1 MFAGLDHTGLDPQY
15 ENSPWSSGSPCSDAN
30 SNWSKVIVD
39 SCDKGAW
46 PSITGSDP
54 ELASEC
60 MDADSVSSSGSEK
73 NLCVMASGIAGGDGN
88 GNRQGGN
95 QGSHFVVANGSN
107 NVANGSVKGPWGS
120 VLSTCQG
127 SAESSGDKMTEGGHG
142 KTNAWVTQGPSTNG
156 GINPSTLNP
165 NANHG
170 AWPVLQNAGPNSHG
184 PLGNGNGGTNTQRS
198 TVGQVPNMQSVNS
211 KMSWGSLQ
219 EKVVESEVNGT
230 SKVLSGQPQNL
241 NTEFNGPNN
250 TTNPMTS
257 SLPNSTGSLQMNERS
272 WPMSTGGS
280 PQLQAS
286 PVSNGTSI
294 SQHGNNEGVNSGS
307 YGTAWGAPPSTTYS
321 GDKCPV
327 PKGQAVGD
335 TVNATLMQSGAN
347 GSSVSAASFKTNN
360 NNNNGMVSCGGG
372 WDSQTTASQS
382 LTWGAGNS
390 MGAAGA
396 SCPWGSTSSSSSSSS
411 TSSNTGTKVSSGEW
425 GALPSNNQ
433 HSGDGG
439 SRKGTNGW
447 KSLEEDA
454 LGLGSGGQSSQGS
467 TWNKSTGSEGSG
479 ESSGTR
485 SERDGQRSGNR
496 RRGNQQCLI
505 QAALSRT
512 DMDPRVLSNQG
523 WGQTPVRQNTAWD
536 VSGSEKAAGNGS
548 RGWGSASPQRSS
560 SQSGWGETPSANTND
575 AGASGWGEQ
584 KPASGW
590 GETKTQNG
598 WEDSSA
604 GTNKSNLSWG
614 NCKDDKSSSWS
625 NGQKTKQGWSGSSG
639 EGWGGEGSRGNHWG
653 EPQKSGSGGWD
664 SDSDRSG
671 SGWSE
676 PGRCNTNAWGG
687 SGGAST
693 PDQGGQSAGWGD
705 SAKTNNQNQGWG
717 EPIKPSHSNPA
728 WGEAAKS
735 SNQSEWGKGQ
745 DGNAGTFRAGNG
757 SPSGAKNKPTGWLDG
772 PMPTAV
778 KEKEPTGWEEPSPE
792 SVRRR
797 MEIDDGTSAWG
808 DPSKYN
814 YSNVNMWN
822 KNNSAEQDIS
832 PQQPP
837 PPASSSMGQK
847 EKSCSS
853 GMVPFYPPQMCISSD
868 SRSVFIYCSVVMP
881 LEFSAHCPPTYMHT
895 LSYFHPFS
903 ACAS

>member
-1 MFAGLDHTGLDPQY
+1 MFAGLDHAGLDPQY
-15 ENSPWSSGSPCSDAN
+15 ENSPWSSGSPCSDSN
-30 SNWSKVIVD
+30 SNWEKANVD

-46 PSITGSDP
+46 TSITGSDP

-73 NLCVMASGIAGGDGN
+73 NLCMMASGIAGGDSN
-88 GNRQGGN
+88 GNRQGSN
-95 QGSHFVVANGSN
+95 QGSHFMVANGSN

-120 VLSTCQG
+120 VLSTCQ
-127 SAESSGDKMTEGGHG
+127 SSGESASDKLAEVGHG
-142 KTNAWVTQGPSTNG
+142 KMNAWGTQVPSTNG
-156 GINPSTLNP
+156 GVNPSTLNP

-170 AWPVLQNAGPNSHG
+170 AWPVLQNAGPNSHV

-198 TVGQVPNMQSVNS
+198 TIGQMPSMQSVNS

-219 EKVVESEVNGT
+219 EKVVESEANGT

-272 WPMSTGGS
+272 WPVSTGGS
-280 PQLQAS
+280 PQLQTT

-294 SQHGNNEGVNSGS
+294 SQHGNSEGMNSGS

-321 GDKCPV
+321 GDKCSV

-347 GSSVSAASFKTNN
+347 GSSVSAASFK
-360 NNNNGMVSCGGG
+360 NNNNGMASCGGG
-372 WDSQTTASQS
+372 WDSQSTASQN

-433 HSGDGG
+433 HSNDGTSG

-447 KSLEEDA
+447 KSLEDDA
-454 LGLGSGGQSSQGS
+454 LGIGSGGQSSQGS

-479 ESSGTR
+479 ESSGTH
-485 SERDGQRSGNR
+485 SEKDGQRNGNR
-496 RRGNQQCLI
+496 RRGNQQSLI
-505 QAALSRT
+505 QTALSRT

-536 VSGSEKAAGNGS
+536 VSSSEKKAGNGS
-548 RGWGSASPQRSS
+548 QGWGSASPQMSS
-560 SQSGWGETPSANTND
+560 SQSGWGDSPSTNTNN

-584 KPASGW
+584 KPTSGW
-590 GETKTQNG
+590 GETKAQNG

-604 GTNKSNLSWG
+604 GMNKGNSSWG

-625 NGQKTKQGWSGSSG
+625 NGQKTKQSWGGSSG
-639 EGWGGEGSRGNHWG
+639 EGWGGEGSRGNHWV

-671 SGWSE
+671 SGWNE
-676 PGRCNTNAWGG
+676 AGRCNTNNTWGG
-687 SGGAST
+687 SGSTNT

-705 SAKTNNQNQGWG
+705 SVKTNNQNQGWG
-717 EPIKPSHSNPA
+717 EPIKQSHSNPA
-728 WGEAAKS
+728 WGEATKS

-745 DGNAGTFRAGNG
+745 DANAGTFRAGNG
-757 SPSGAKNKPTGWLDG
+757 SQTGAKNKPTGWLGG
-772 PMPTAV
+772 PMPAAL
-778 KEKEPTGWEEPSPE
+778 KEEEPTGWEEPSPE

-808 DPSKYN
+808 DPSKYSYN
-814 YSNVNMWN
+814 SVNMWN

-832 PQQPP
+832 QQKPP
-837 PPASSSMGQK
+837 PPAPSSMGQK
-847 EKSCSS
+847 EKSCNS
-853 GMVPFYPPQMCISSD
+853 GMVPFYVLFFFFFFLLLLFFFFLPPFFSMCTASESQ
-868 SRSVFIYCSVVMP
+868 SVFICCSVVMP
-881 LEFSAHCPPTYMHT
+881 
-895 LSYFHPFS
+895 
-903 ACAS
+903 